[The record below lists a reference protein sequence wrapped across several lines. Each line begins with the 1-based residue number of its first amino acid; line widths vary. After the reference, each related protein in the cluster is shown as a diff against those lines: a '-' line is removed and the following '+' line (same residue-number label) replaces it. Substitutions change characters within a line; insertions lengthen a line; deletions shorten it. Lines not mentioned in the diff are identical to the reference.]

1 MQHAMA
7 LRLKELFYVFYST
20 GHAKPII
27 IATIFPNP
35 PLGMRSVTYI
45 VVTDFEHFFSGGI
58 WSANLT
64 VGAGVVTTMDAC
76 HEADLMGDENES
88 GIF

>member
-1 MQHAMA
+1 
-7 LRLKELFYVFYST
+7 
-20 GHAKPII
+20 
-27 IATIFPNP
+27 
-35 PLGMRSVTYI
+35 MRSVTYI
-45 VVTDFEHFFSGGI
+45 VVTDFEYFSGGI

-64 VGAGVVTTMDAC
+64 AAAGVVTTMDAC

>member
-1 MQHAMA
+1 
-7 LRLKELFYVFYST
+7 
-20 GHAKPII
+20 
-27 IATIFPNP
+27 
-35 PLGMRSVTYI
+35 MRSVTYI

-64 VGAGVVTTMDAC
+64 VGAGVVTTTDAC
-76 HEADLMGDENES
+76 READLMGDENES